1 MANFSIV
8 FASFCA
14 LFVGFLVPV
23 QPTFWAPHLRAELRS
38 RRSDQRALRL
48 LSASLGQALTT
59 SLVAL
64 LVTILAFATI
74 AVADAST
81 PVWAGS
87 LVCAIA
93 VFHFVRRKAAERADP
108 DKLRGL
114 LDANR
119 AGQGKDP
126 FGPHEKSPWE
136 TVRATVFAPGFA
148 VSPFFLAAAG
158 SGLPSVTN
166 GLPVVLAFVVGGFLG
181 ALAAARGLRAK
192 LTGGRA
198 REANPRDE
206 GRWSGE
212 KAQIVAAGLMFVS
225 GVLTAISG

>member
-1 MANFSIV
+1 MAYLSIV

-23 QPTFWAPHLRAELRS
+23 QPTFWAPHLRSELRH

-48 LSASLGQALTT
+48 VSASLGQALTT

-64 LVTILAFATI
+64 LVTILVFAI
-74 AVADAST
+74 IGFEDAST
-81 PVWAGS
+81 PVWAGT

-93 VFHFVRRKAAERADP
+93 VFHFARRKAAERADP
-108 DKLRGL
+108 DKLRGI
-114 LDANR
+114 LDATR

-126 FGPHEKSPWE
+126 FGPYEKSPWE
-136 TVRATVFAPGFA
+136 TVRAAVFSPGFV

-158 SGLPSVTN
+158 SGLLSVTHA
-166 GLPVVLAFVVGGFLG
+166 LPVVLAFVVGGTLG

-192 LTGGRA
+192 LTGGKA
-198 REANPRDE
+198 GEANPRDE

-212 KAQIVAAGLMFVS
+212 KAQIVTAALMFVS